1 MFPQLTLDIGDFE
14 SPFDQ
19 MSSQPEHIE
28 AETNS
33 RNLEDDHYKSIF
45 NENVYFT

>member
-1 MFPQLTLDIGDFE
+1 MFPQLTLDIGDFCE

-33 RNLEDDHYKSIF
+33 RNLEEDHY